1 MGIIGSA
8 FVGLTRVYGAGE
20 NRIITP
26 DDVAGLLGWYDADDY
41 TSGTTWTDKSG
52 NSRDLTL
59 DNSNGTYSKDAS
71 TISGPSILFSG
82 GAYAVAGAYNSSF
95 SANEFTHI
103 EIFRPSGTLFSN
115 DTTFVIGS
123 QTNCGSLIRYGD
135 NIIGVYAAD
144 TGYHIP
150 SVDQLYS
157 STKTAF
163 VTRRVLSGF
172 NNTSGLQISYA
183 DSNGTSL
190 THYGPGDFV
199 QYTPTGTD
207 STFSITASPVLW
219 VASSGRFPS
228 GNPTPIYNA
237 NGYYGVVLV
246 YDGILTDEQ
255 VETIYNYYKDTYN
268 LG

>member
-8 FVGLTRVYGAGE
+8 FVGYTRVFGAGN
-20 NRIITP
+20 NRIP
-26 DDVAGLLGWYDADDY
+26 LQQDLLGWYDADDY
-41 TSGTTWTDKSG
+41 TSGATWIDKSG

-71 TISGPSILFSG
+71 TIGGPSVLFTD
-82 GAYAVAGAYNSSF
+82 GALAYDNGSHYSSAF
-95 SANEFTHI
+95 SANSFTQI

-115 DTTFVIGS
+115 DSTFSLGGAGF
-123 QTNCGSLIRYGD
+123 TNPSSLIRYGD
-135 NIIGVYAAD
+135 NRIGMYGED
-144 TGYHIP
+144 TGFHLPNLTQEY
-150 SVDQLYS
+150 D

-163 VTRRVLSGF
+163 VARRVTSGF

-183 DSNGTSL
+183 DSDSVSL
-190 THYGPGDFV
+190 VHYGPGDFNE
-199 QYTPTGTD
+199 YTPSGTN
-207 STFSITASPVLW
+207 SSFTLSGARLW
-219 VASSGRFPS
+219 VASTGRYPT

-246 YDGILTDEQ
+246 YDGILADEQ
-255 VETIYNYYKDTYN
+255 IETVYNYYKDTYN